1 MFDGL
6 KQMLGLRSGKVQ
18 PGVGNKEAP
27 LMKKPE
33 PTTPVD
39 TTVNGAAKAIKSR
52 KRRLDDAE
60 NAAMGGE

>member
-6 KQMLGLRSGKVQ
+6 KQMLGLRGGKVQ
-18 PGVGNKEAP
+18 PGVGNKETP

-39 TTVNGAAKAIKSR
+39 ATVNGAAKALKGR

-60 NAAMGGE
+60 NAAMGVE